1 MPDEWKSVSLGSV
14 VDAPLELSA
23 PLRADRRPY
32 IALEDMA
39 QGFPRLLGW
48 SYAEKASSAKAVF
61 HRGDILFGKLR
72 PNLKKAVQAPFD
84 GVCSTDVLVLRGR
97 PSEMDQAYLKQ
108 LVSWSEFQ
116 AWAVSTA
123 SGTKMPRTSWKLLR
137 SFRVLLPPILEQRRI
152 ASTLSSLDDVIEG
165 TQAVIEEM
173 QVVKK
178 AMLAELL
185 TRGIPGRHV
194 WLRTTELGEM
204 PGDWD
209 IAEGREI
216 FSLTS
221 GYGPV
226 DIHFSVGGE
235 VLFLKV
241 ADLNRGENR
250 RGISNA
256 GLRLK
261 ERDNPRIRISH
272 PGSIVFAK
280 RGAAI
285 SQNRIRLLGVPAIV
299 DPNLMVL
306 STGPGIDA
314 EFFAYS
320 LEFLGLASL
329 ADNSG
334 VPQLNNKHLYPHR
347 FALPPLEEQQEIRVL
362 LSAMDDRLVAEK
374 AHAASLEKLKSAL
387 LPALLSGE
395 LRVPPD
401 EASP

>member
-1 MPDEWKSVSLGSV
+1 VPEGWRSVAFGNV
-14 VDAPLELSA
+14 VDAPLDLSA
-23 PLRADRRPY
+23 PLPADRRPY
-32 IALEDMA
+32 IALEHMA
-39 QGFPRLLGW
+39 QGIPRLLGW
-48 SYAEKASSAKAVF
+48 SYAEQASSMKAVF
-61 HRGDILFGKLR
+61 QRGDILFGKLR

-84 GVCSTDVLVLRGR
+84 GVCSTDILVFRSR
-97 PSEMDQAYLKQ
+97 PREMEPAFLKH
-108 LVSWSEFQ
+108 LVYWSRFQ
-116 AWAVSTA
+116 DYAISTA
-123 SGTKMPRTSWKLLR
+123 SGTKMPRTSWRLLR
-137 SFRVLLPPILEQRRI
+137 DFKVLLPPVHEQKRI
-152 ASTLSSLDDVIEG
+152 ASTLSSLDDGIEA
-165 TQAVIEEM
+165 TQAVIEQL
-173 QVVKK
+173 QVVKE

-185 TRGIPGRHV
+185 TRGIPGRHECF
-194 WLRTTELGEM
+194 RSIERSEM
-204 PGDWD
+204 PDDWA

-250 RGISNA
+250 REISNA

-261 ERDNPRIRISH
+261 EQDNPRIRISH

-285 SQNRIRLLGVPAIV
+285 FQNRVRLLSVTAIV

-306 STGPGIDA
+306 SARPGVDA

-347 FALPPLEEQQEIRVL
+347 FALPPLEEQQGIRVL
-362 LSAMDDRLVAEK
+362 LSAIDDRLVAEK
-374 AHAASLEKLKSAL
+374 ANAASLEELRSAL
-387 LPALLSGE
+387 LPALLTGE
-395 LRVPPD
+395 IRVTLD
-401 EASP
+401 EAPA